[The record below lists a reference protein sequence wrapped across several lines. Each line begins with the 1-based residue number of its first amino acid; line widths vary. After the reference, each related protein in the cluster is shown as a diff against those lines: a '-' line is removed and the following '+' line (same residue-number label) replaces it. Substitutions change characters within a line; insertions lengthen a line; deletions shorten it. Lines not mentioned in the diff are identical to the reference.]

1 MWSGV
6 SEDFQKGIAPWLK
19 NTPLAAVRPG
29 VDSEDLVKQSELAGG
44 RPVSQTLS
52 PLQLWF

>member
-52 PLQLWF
+52 PLQ